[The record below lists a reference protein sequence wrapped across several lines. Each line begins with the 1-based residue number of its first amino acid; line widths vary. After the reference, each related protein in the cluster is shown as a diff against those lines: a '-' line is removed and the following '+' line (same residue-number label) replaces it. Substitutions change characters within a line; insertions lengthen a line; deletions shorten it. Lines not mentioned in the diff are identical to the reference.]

1 MSEFVSAAVT
11 WLSQNPHWAG
21 LAVFVI
27 NISESLVV
35 IGLFVPGTIVMFGIG
50 ALVAL
55 GAMGLWETL
64 GWAVAGA
71 IVGDGISFLIGRHYR
86 ERMRSMWPFNRH
98 PEWLGRAEEFFTRHG
113 GKSVVFGRF
122 AGPVRPIIPA
132 VAGMMGMPA
141 WKFYWVNFLSA
152 ITWAPAYIFPGVV
165 LGTSLSL
172 ASKVGTRLVFLL
184 GLALVLAWLI
194 WVGVRR
200 LYLFFQPRAQRI
212 GLRLLVWGN
221 AHPLFKDITAGL
233 LDPNHP
239 EAKALLE
246 LGAALV
252 TGAALFVMALA
263 GEIGHPD
270 PLSLDYQV
278 FTLFQDLRT
287 PWADHLMVVI
297 AALSDAPVNLA
308 LLVALFAWLAARGQ
322 YLAAAHWL
330 AAGCGAVLAGWGL
343 NWLIPATPPRPE
355 LVTALAEFAFPAA
368 PAVVITSLY
377 GFLAVLLAREI
388 PVQLGRLPYS
398 LLGVWIGLI
407 SLSQVYLGR
416 HWLSDLISGITL
428 GLAWA
433 GLLGIAYRRHAHRPI
448 GAVALLLVP
457 VAVLVLLGGWLVGM
471 HHTRDLDRYA
481 LHYPQ
486 RDMADSVWRE
496 GGWSEL
502 PAYRRDGGGDRGA
515 PLTIQYAGSLADLR
529 RRLESRGWG
538 DPIPLELGTAILW
551 LAPNPELAELPL
563 LPQAHDGRHEALVLV
578 RELPSEMGQ
587 AGTRLVL
594 RLYPADIRLSESGQP
609 LWLGTLIQEHLRGS
623 LGLVTLP
630 RDTKDYAKLVDW
642 MGSDLGDWETR
653 SVRRSA
659 TQSPGWDGRLLLAR
673 EIPAGPMGASSP

>member
-263 GEIGHPD
+263 GGIGHPD
-270 PLSLDYQV
+270 PC
-278 FTLFQDLRT
+278 
-287 PWADHLMVVI
+287 PWI
-297 AALSDAPVNLA
+297 IRCSPCSRICAP
-308 LLVALFAWLAARGQ
+308 RGR
-322 YLAAAHWL
+322 
-330 AAGCGAVLAGWGL
+330 
-343 NWLIPATPPRPE
+343 I
-355 LVTALAEFAFPAA
+355 
-368 PAVVITSLY
+368 I
-377 GFLAVLLAREI
+377 
-388 PVQLGRLPYS
+388 
-398 LLGVWIGLI
+398 
-407 SLSQVYLGR
+407 
-416 HWLSDLISGITL
+416 
-428 GLAWA
+428 
-433 GLLGIAYRRHAHRPI
+433 
-448 GAVALLLVP
+448 
-457 VAVLVLLGGWLVGM
+457 
-471 HHTRDLDRYA
+471 
-481 LHYPQ
+481 
-486 RDMADSVWRE
+486 
-496 GGWSEL
+496 
-502 PAYRRDGGGDRGA
+502 
-515 PLTIQYAGSLADLR
+515 
-529 RRLESRGWG
+529 
-538 DPIPLELGTAILW
+538 
-551 LAPNPELAELPL
+551 
-563 LPQAHDGRHEALVLV
+563 
-578 RELPSEMGQ
+578 
-587 AGTRLVL
+587 
-594 RLYPADIRLSESGQP
+594 
-609 LWLGTLIQEHLRGS
+609 
-623 LGLVTLP
+623 
-630 RDTKDYAKLVDW
+630 
-642 MGSDLGDWETR
+642 
-653 SVRRSA
+653 
-659 TQSPGWDGRLLLAR
+659 
-673 EIPAGPMGASSP
+673 